1 MQIFYKKKLKVQIE
15 EIQNY
20 QELSK
25 YDILE
30 KLDNQKRGGITNVGK
45 SLFSIIVFIAVTTA
59 LFLFTF
65 DLDFSLIF
73 DVSLRRALLL
83 LINLYY
89 GFRD

>member
-1 MQIFYKKKLKVQIE
+1 MKEQIE
-15 EIQNY
+15 EIPNY
-20 QELSK
+20 KELSK

-30 KLDNQKRGGITNVGK
+30 YLDGQKRGGISNFGK
-45 SLFSIIVFIAVTTA
+45 SLFSIIIFIAVSVA

-65 DLDFSLIF
+65 SIDFTLIF
-73 DVSLRRALLL
+73 NISLRRALLL

>member
-1 MQIFYKKKLKVQIE
+1 VERKNK
-15 EIQNY
+15 
-20 QELSK
+20 ELSK

-30 KLDNQKRGGITNVGK
+30 KLNKQKRGGINNFVK
-45 SLFSIIVFIAVTTA
+45 SLFSITIFIAVIAA

-65 DLDFSLIF
+65 NIDIILIF
-73 DVSLRRALLL
+73 NVSLSRALLL

>member
-1 MQIFYKKKLKVQIE
+1 MERKNK
-15 EIQNY
+15 
-20 QELSK
+20 ELSK

-30 KLDNQKRGGITNVGK
+30 KINKQKHSGINNFAKT
-45 SLFSIIVFIAVTTA
+45 LFSITIFIAVTAA

-65 DLDFSLIF
+65 DIDIRLIF
-73 DVSLRRALLL
+73 NVSLSRALLL